1 MRILPR
7 LLLAG
12 LLAAALAAC
21 NNGGSADSSTVLATV
36 NGKPITSDMMRAYV
50 RSQTGGQEPE
60 LNDLQR
66 QSVIKT
72 LVNMELLSQAAVKA
86 GMDKKPD
93 TAADM
98 AVNQETLLAQ
108 ADVVQYLKDH
118 QPTEAQLQAAYQDQ
132 MKGYDP
138 HEYKAR
144 HILVSDEAQA
154 KDIIAQLNK
163 GASFANL
170 AAKYSTDRGSKDKGG
185 DLGDWFSPA
194 SMVPEFSAAL
204 AGLKKNE
211 YTKQPVHSQF
221 GWHVIQL
228 EDVRSA
234 PAPTFEQMHDKLAE
248 GLQRKSMSDYL
259 DQLRSA
265 ATVVIKSPAPAAATK
280 APTAGKP

>member
-7 LLLAG
+7 LLLTG

-21 NNGGSADSSTVLATV
+21 NAGSSDSSTVVATV

-60 LNDLQR
+60 LNDMQR

-93 TAADM
+93 IAADI
-98 AVNQETLLAQ
+98 AVGQETQLAQ

-144 HILVSDEAQA
+144 HILVNDEAQA
-154 KDIIAQLNK
+154 KDVIAQLNK
-163 GASFANL
+163 GASFASL
-170 AAKYSTDRGSKDKGG
+170 AAKYSIDPGSKDKGG

-194 SMVPEFSAAL
+194 SMVPVFSSAL

-228 EDVRSA
+228 EDVRNA
-234 PAPTFEQMHDKLAE
+234 PAPTFEEMHDKIAE
-248 GLQRKSMSDYL
+248 SQQRKAMSDYL
-259 DQLRSA
+259 DQLRA
-265 ATVVIKSPAPAAATK
+265 GATVVIKNAAPAATTK
-280 APTAGKP
+280 VPAAKP

>member
-1 MRILPR
+1 MRTLPR
-7 LLLAG
+7 LLLTG

-21 NNGGSADSSTVLATV
+21 NGGSSDSSTVLATV
-36 NGKPITSDMMRAYV
+36 NGKPITSDMLRAYV

-60 LNDLQR
+60 LNDMQR

-93 TAADM
+93 IAADI
-98 AVNQETLLAQ
+98 AVGRETQLAQ

-144 HILVSDEAQA
+144 HILVNDEALA
-154 KDIIAQLNK
+154 KEIIAQLNK
-163 GASFANL
+163 GASFATL
-170 AAKYSTDRGSKDKGG
+170 AAKYSIDPGSKNKGG

-248 GLQRKSMSDYL
+248 SLQRKAMSEYL

-265 ATVVIKSPAPAAATK
+265 ATVVIKDAAPAAATK
-280 APTAGKP
+280 APAAKP